1 MIRGEPLTAIISV
14 RGGSKGIPGKNL
26 REIGGMSLL
35 ERAIKFAKN
44 SPRISRTIVSTDDS
58 VMFAMAEKFNVA
70 APTLRPAELA
80 NDTATTADVVSHLL
94 EQCGIDAGYLLILQ
108 ATSPF
113 RTLSDLED
121 LCAACEAGD
130 ADAIVSVAAL
140 DEPRPE
146 KLQRIVDG
154 NLLPYL
160 SESFEGPR
168 QALPQAYRLN
178 GAFYLISVS
187 AFLRTQKFLPESTLP
202 FIMPESRSHN
212 LDSETDWQ
220 VMEAMVHAGYWK
232 LEELL

>member
-1 MIRGEPLTAIISV
+1 MIKGAPLTAIIPV

-26 REIGGMSLL
+26 REVGGISLL
-35 ERAIKFAKN
+35 ERAIRFAGN
-44 SPRISRTIVSTDDS
+44 SPRITRTIVSTDDPA
-58 VMFAMAEKFNVA
+58 MFAMASSFNVA
-70 APTLRPAELA
+70 SPTLRPAELA

-94 EQCGIDAGYLLILQ
+94 GQCGIDDGYLLILQ

-113 RTLSDLED
+113 RVLVDLEN
-121 LCAACEAGD
+121 LCAAYEAGH

-154 NLLPYL
+154 NLCPYL
-160 SESFEGPR
+160 DVGFEGPR

-187 AFLRTQKFLPESTLP
+187 AFLRTRKFLPASTMP
-202 FIMPESRSHN
+202 FIMPEIRSHN
-212 LDSETDWQ
+212 LDSETDWH
-220 VMEAMVHAGYWK
+220 VMEAMIAAGFWELEK
-232 LEELL
+232 LP